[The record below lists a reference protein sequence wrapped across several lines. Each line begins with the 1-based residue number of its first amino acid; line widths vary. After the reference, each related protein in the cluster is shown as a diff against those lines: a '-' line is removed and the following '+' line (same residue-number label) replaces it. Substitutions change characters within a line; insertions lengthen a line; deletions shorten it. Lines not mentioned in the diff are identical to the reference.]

1 MLTAPGW
8 LRADGGD
15 VVQVVSVAAD
25 RVDCRASL
33 SCALP
38 PGMKLTVHGGGV
50 HTHMPILS
58 DADKQKISALP
69 PAEAQYINVSYCRSA
84 DDVATVRDFLD
95 RCAQTPHRQLPT
107 SSLDP
112 CTARRPRPAN
122 ASMRCL
128 GTGVPHARALTWRGV
143 WGAARA

>member
-1 MLTAPGW
+1 MAPRW
-8 LRADGGD
+8 LGVDGGGA
-15 VVQVVSVAAD
+15 VQVVSVAAD

-33 SCALP
+33 SCTLP

-84 DDVATVRDFLD
+84 DDVAAVRDFLD
-95 RCAQTPHRQLPT
+95 GCAHVAP
-107 SSLDP
+107 
-112 CTARRPRPAN
+112 RRPRGCRPVHATPAP
-122 ASMRCL
+122 L
-128 GTGVPHARALTWRGV
+128 GGRPV
-143 WGAARA
+143 